1 MPWTGLEVYTC
12 LAVDRS
18 NDFQQDY
25 GHLVV
30 ESSIRQ
36 SVFRLLIGCIP
47 FQWIKTAHTLC
58 RVLTIEGI
66 KNVVKVGGMR
76 TQGKGTIEKLLG
88 SHSKE
93 FGLISST
100 VGVEKSCMPLLGETA
115 QAQ

>member
-1 MPWTGLEVYTC
+1 MTD
-12 LAVDRS
+12 A
-18 NDFQQDY
+18 
-25 GHLVV
+25 
-30 ESSIRQ
+30 
-36 SVFRLLIGCIP
+36 FRLLIGCIP
-47 FQWIKTAHTLC
+47 FQWINTVHTLC
-58 RVLTIEGI
+58 WVLAIEGFED
-66 KNVVKVGGMR
+66 VVKVGGVH